1 VRVDGTTLDRAWL
14 VVRYR
19 AITRRI
25 ERAERERPQRA
36 WTAIDFDT
44 LDELRAE
51 AACIVLQLVNDDM
64 RGGE

>member
-1 VRVDGTTLDRAWL
+1 MQVDGVTLDRAWL
-14 VVRYR
+14 VVRFR

-25 ERAERERPQRA
+25 DRAERERPHRA

-51 AACIVLQLVNDDM
+51 AASIVMQLVNDGT